1 MTAFRKDKMEQ
12 AILYFCER
20 INNVY
25 LGKTKLMKLLY
36 YLDFDHMEEYGTP
49 VTGGTYKKLPHG
61 PVPMEAFD
69 LIAAM
74 DSAHKL
80 KEKRITGPGGYPQHR
95 FLATAPCER
104 SVFSS
109 TEWDTLEKV
118 ATRWENSTAEQ
129 ISKASHAETPWKVTE
144 EGEKIDYRLALYR
157 TPDEEEG
164 EDSTLKKILSSKVVR
179 EGIRSFAKK
188 VRVGAA

>member
-36 YLDFDHMEEYGTP
+36 YLDFDRGDGFGTQTEGKEDYGP
-49 VTGGTYKKLPHG
+49 
-61 PVPMEAFD
+61 
-69 LIAAM
+69 
-74 DSAHKL
+74 
-80 KEKRITGPGGYPQHR
+80 RGYPQHR
-95 FLATAPCER
+95 FLATVPCDR
-104 SVFSS
+104 SVFTS

-129 ISKASHAETPWKVTE
+129 ISKASHSETPWKVTE

-164 EDSTLKKILSSKVVR
+164 EDATLKKILSSKIVR

-188 VRVGAA
+188 VRAGTA